1 LIVKRRQLPVVAT
14 VAAAVAWA
22 TMAVARVDAVVLD
35 RPALVRA
42 FTLDDHNGKPFTA
55 DSLKG
60 HWSLIL
66 AGFTNCP
73 DVCPFTLA
81 NLEQVVAELGLR
93 LRPDRLPVVVFLAV
107 DPDRDRANL
116 KEYVQQFHPDFMG
129 VTGELDQIERALKG
143 FDAVAVRSK
152 PDARGNYS
160 VSHSAAVA
168 VVDPQGRLA
177 AKINPPFDPG
187 PTAEFLA
194 DLFRRRDNARTGE
207 TAR

>member
-1 LIVKRRQLPVVAT
+1 MRMRRQLLVVTT

-22 TMAVARVDAVVLD
+22 TVAVARVNGVILD
-35 RPALVRA
+35 RPALVQA

-55 DSLKG
+55 DSFKG
-60 HWSLIL
+60 HWSLVL

-93 LRPDRLPVVVFLAV
+93 VRPDRLPAVIFLAV

-168 VVDPQGRLA
+168 VIDPRGRLA

>member
-1 LIVKRRQLPVVAT
+1 LIIERRQLLVVAT
-14 VAAAVAWA
+14 VVAAVAL
-22 TMAVARVDAVVLD
+22 TTVAVARVDAVILD
-35 RPALVRA
+35 RPALVQA
-42 FTLDDHNGKPFTA
+42 FILDDHNGKPFTA

-93 LRPDRLPVVVFLAV
+93 LRPDRLPLVIFLAV

-116 KEYVQQFHPDFMG
+116 KAYVQQFHPDFIG

-143 FDAVAVRSK
+143 LDAVAVRSK

-168 VVDPQGRLA
+168 VVDPQGGLA
-177 AKINPPFDPG
+177 GKINPPFDPE

-194 DLFRRRDNARTGE
+194 DLFRRRDDARTGE
-207 TAR
+207 MGR

>member
-1 LIVKRRQLPVVAT
+1 IVKRRQLLVVAT
-14 VAAAVAWA
+14 VAAAVAWG
-22 TMAVARVDAVVLD
+22 TMAVARVDAVILD
-35 RPALVRA
+35 RPELVHA
-42 FTLDDHNGKPFTA
+42 FILDDHNGKPFTA
-55 DSLKG
+55 NSIKG

-116 KEYVQQFHPDFMG
+116 KEYVKQFHPDFMG

-160 VSHSAAVA
+160 VSH
-168 VVDPQGRLA
+168 
-177 AKINPPFDPG
+177 
-187 PTAEFLA
+187 
-194 DLFRRRDNARTGE
+194 
-207 TAR
+207 